1 MSNEETPESQMSE
14 ESQVQEVAQDS
25 DLLSPQLVRI
35 ADALESIAGSLEVIK
50 TSQLN
55 YPNTIVEQLSKFA
68 MP

>member
-25 DLLSPQLVRI
+25 DPLSPQLVRI